1 MMKLAGKVALITGAG
16 GAFGQAMAL
25 LFAKEGAD
33 IAAADVILQS
43 AEETAMAVKQI
54 GQRAI
59 AIRAN
64 VAEVDEVDAMVDKV
78 ENELGGVYILVNN
91 AGRTSAGGPTI
102 EQSVEE
108 WDKVVAVQL
117 RGTYLCCRRAGR
129 WMVAHRT
136 GKVLNIA
143 STAGIGGPQ
152 TVPGYGASKAGII
165 NMTRALAVEWGKY
178 NINVNCLAPSWV
190 LTPLSNVAIKAGAIT
205 VEAIIQRTPLGRLGT
220 PEDIAQAALFLVSD
234 DAKHITGVTLPV
246 DGGWLAFGYQTV

>member
-1 MMKLAGKVALITGAG
+1 MMKLAGKVALITGGG
-16 GAFGQAMAL
+16 GAFGRAMAL

-33 IAAADVILQS
+33 IAAADINLQS
-43 AEETAMAVKQI
+43 AEGTAMSVKQI

-59 AIRAN
+59 AIRTN

-78 ENELGGVYILVNN
+78 ENELGGVHILVNN
-91 AGRTSAGGPTI
+91 AGRASAGGPTI
-102 EQSVEE
+102 EQSVED

-129 WMVAHRT
+129 WMVAHRA
-136 GKVLNIA
+136 GRVLNIA
-143 STAGIGGPQ
+143 STAGIGGSQ
-152 TVPGYGASKAGII
+152 TVPGYGPSKAGII

-190 LTPLSNVAIKAGAIT
+190 LTPLSDASIKAGRIT